1 MITGTTDK
9 KLNFWNLDGK
19 LLNTIKVHQG
29 EIKDVEFSR
38 DNNIFASVDM
48 RGKVILWDLDIDE
61 LQQLGCDWLKDYLK
75 TNVDVDRNVCD

>member
-1 MITGTTDK
+1 M
-9 KLNFWNLDGK
+9 WSLDGK
-19 LLNTIKVHQG
+19 LLNTIKAHQG

-61 LQQLGCDWLKDYLK
+61 LQQRGCDWLKDYLK
-75 TNVDVDRNVCD
+75 TNVDMDDNQRRVCDIDTD